1 LFTQSRVIICFWYRV
16 FIAKRKGNQMA
27 LTTYEEIKAQIRAE
41 LPNLMDNPYAEDAI
55 GELSESAVPVY
66 NNEVMQQWCEL
77 SSDDS
82 DQWKVLGY
90 DTQRNEGGILT
101 LMSVDLAIY
110 YAREFDRA
118 WNELRGEIED

>member
-1 LFTQSRVIICFWYRV
+1 
-16 FIAKRKGNQMA
+16 MA
-27 LTTYEEIKAQIRAE
+27 LTTYAEIKDQIRAE
-41 LPNLMDNPYAEDAI
+41 LPNLLDNPYAEDAI

-66 NNEVMQQWCEL
+66 NSDIIKEWCEL

-82 DQWKVLGY
+82 DQWKVLGF

-110 YAREFDRA
+110 YAREFERA
-118 WNELRGEIED
+118 WNEVKEEHED

>member
-1 LFTQSRVIICFWYRV
+1 
-16 FIAKRKGNQMA
+16 MA